1 MTRETG
7 YRPGSDPMSLDQL
20 DEATRRLIAL
30 AAAIAV
36 GAEPAT
42 ERAVRAARE
51 AGVPAGWMDELLL
64 QSVLICGWPR
74 ALTGARVCRQA
85 GVPVDPSSEDAT
97 DYRKHG
103 EWKSRGEAT
112 CHAVYGESYLALRRN
127 IHALHPALEA
137 GMIVEGYGR
146 ILGRPA
152 LDLARRELCI
162 VAQIAVQG
170 ARRQLRSHLAGALRT
185 GAAPRVVTE
194 VLEQIRP
201 LLSPEEWNDTWR
213 LWERVRP

>member
-1 MTRETG
+1 
-7 YRPGSDPMSLDQL
+7 MSLDQL
-20 DEATRRLIAL
+20 DEATRRLVAL

-42 ERAVRAARE
+42 ERAVRAVRDG
-51 AGVPAGWMDELLL
+51 GVSAGWIDELLL

-74 ALTGARVCRQA
+74 ALTAARIWRQA
-85 GVPVDPSSEDAT
+85 GAPVAPSSEDAA
-97 DYRKHG
+97 DYRKHE

-112 CHAVYGESYLALRRN
+112 CHAVYGDSYLALRRN

-152 LDLARRELCI
+152 LDLVRRELCI

-170 ARRQLRSHLAGALRT
+170 ACRQLRSHLKGALGT
-185 GAAPRVVTE
+185 GAAPRVVAE
-194 VLEQIRP
+194 VLEQVRP
-201 LLSPEEWNDTWR
+201 LLSEEEWNQTWL
-213 LWERVRP
+213 LWERVRS